1 MEKDVGLSFDA
12 TMTVAEAKNK
22 MHIPFVNKENIGGK
36 EQVIVIEANGFFKQ
50 IFKKVFKN
58 RDDH

>member
-22 MHIPFVNKENIGGK
+22 MHVPFVNKNLIGGALYTTVDK
-36 EQVIVIEANGFFKQ
+36 PNGFIKRM
-50 IFKKVFKN
+50 IKKMRNK
-58 RDDH
+58 